1 MRSLRTIQRG
11 TDGAPAGLPGSG
23 WAQVRRALAELSPE
37 AVEQIALR
45 VAELLRSERLGA
57 GDGETGSTTE
67 LVDANELAARLGVS
81 RYWVYEH
88 AGELGA
94 IAMGRG
100 SRPRLRFDP
109 AAAAQA
115 LQRRT
120 PPEVRET
127 PPAATRARRRK
138 PDIDPTVPLLPIR
151 GYSARGVLSRLGIAR
166 RR

>member
-1 MRSLRTIQRG
+1 MIQGGR
-11 TDGAPAGLPGSG
+11 DGEPAGRPRPQTS
-23 WAQVRRALAELSPE
+23 WAHARRAFAELAPE
-37 AVEQIALR
+37 TIEQIAVR
-45 VAELLRSERLGA
+45 VTEMLRSERDVPG
-57 GDGETGSTTE
+57 GEEAGSTKE
-67 LVDANELAARLGVS
+67 LVDANELAVRLGVS

-109 AAAAQA
+109 AVAAQA

-120 PPEVRET
+120 PPEVREA
-127 PPAATRARRRK
+127 PAIRARVRRRK
-138 PDIDPTVPLLPIR
+138 QNVDPTVPLLPIR
-151 GYSARGVLSRLGIAR
+151 GYATRGVLSRLGITR